1 VAFSGGSV
9 AFCSPSSSID
19 SRIKF
24 ENFSKTRVFSRP
36 TTTLCAMQS
45 SNKENVYAQLL
56 ASPAASTWAC
66 SSVKNASV
74 QRLRASARGQSY
86 SPATA
91 KEILLEALGPSPT
104 REELS
109 R

>member
-1 VAFSGGSV
+1 MQY
-9 AFCSPSSSID
+9 
-19 SRIKF
+19 
-24 ENFSKTRVFSRP
+24 VF
-36 TTTLCAMQS
+36 
-45 SNKENVYAQLL
+45 SNKENVDAQQL
-56 ASPAASTWAC
+56 ASPAVSTGGC
-66 SSVKNASV
+66 SAVKNVSV

>member
-1 VAFSGGSV
+1 VAPSGMRVKLWSGFTYTP
-9 AFCSPSSSID
+9 AQ
-19 SRIKF
+19 
-24 ENFSKTRVFSRP
+24 NSKTQRRKCGAARRY
-36 TTTLCAMQS
+36 TDCAMQS
-45 SNKENVYAQLL
+45 SNKENVDAQLL
-56 ASPAASTWAC
+56 ASPAASTLGG
-66 SSVKNASV
+66 STVKNASV

>member
-1 VAFSGGSV
+1 VAPSGMRVKLWSGFTYTP
-9 AFCSPSSSID
+9 AQ
-19 SRIKF
+19 
-24 ENFSKTRVFSRP
+24 NSKTQRRSAARRY
-36 TTTLCAMQS
+36 TDCAMQS
-45 SNKENVYAQLL
+45 SNKENVDAQLL
-56 ASPAASTWAC
+56 ASPAASTLGG
-66 SSVKNASV
+66 STVKNASV